1 MHIEIE
7 TASTTQAKAIPTSTA
22 SSKMLAVVLVAVLGS
37 VLVFAA
43 GFAGADILHNATHD
57 SRHSTGF
64 PCH

>member
-1 MHIEIE
+1 MHIET
-7 TASTTQAKAIPTSTA
+7 TATTQTNAISTSTT
-22 SSKMLAVVLVAVLGS
+22 SKMLAVLLIAILGS

-43 GFAGADILHNATHD
+43 GFAGTDVLHNATHD

>member
-1 MHIEIE
+1 MHIET
-7 TASTTQAKAIPTSTA
+7 TATTQTNAISTSTT
-22 SSKMLAVVLVAVLGS
+22 SKMLAVLLIAILGS

-43 GFAGADILHNATHD
+43 GFAGADVLHNATHD